1 MPIRLDDINSPRD
14 LKGLSAREL
23 QGLADQVRTRIIETV
38 ARTGGH
44 LASNLGVVELTVAL
58 HAVLDSPDDKIIWDV
73 SHQSYAH
80 KLLTGRVE
88 RFGELRRHQGIAGFT
103 KREES
108 PHDPFGAGHGSTSIS
123 AALGFAQARDLRRT
137 SERIV
142 AVIGDGALT
151 GGLAFE
157 GLNAAGHE
165 GADLTVVLNDNE
177 WSIAKNVGALSS
189 HLALLRANVTP
200 TYRRAREDL
209 TRMLERL
216 PMGQSMVLAMDRF
229 REGVKGMVIPGM
241 LFEHLGF
248 TYLGPIDGHN
258 IADLMDIL
266 DQAVRIPGPVLV
278 HALTIKGHGYPPA
291 EADPRRFHGTG
302 PFDVRTG
309 RALTTSGPPTYSS
322 VFGDTL
328 CQLAREDDRIVAITA
343 AMLDGT
349 GVECFNR
356 TYPQRTFDVGL
367 AEEHAVTFAAGLA
380 AAGLRPVVAV
390 YSTFLQR
397 SYDEIVHDV
406 CLQNLPVTFALD
418 RAGLVGDDGPTHHG
432 VFDIAYLRHIP
443 NMTVMAPRDEGEMR
457 DMLVTAVTLGSPAS
471 VRYPRGAGQGV
482 DITREPEALPVGRGE
497 VMRAGADAAIIA
509 VGTMTYRAL
518 EAAELLAKEGIEA
531 CVVNARFVKP
541 LDAEL
546 VCRLARE
553 SGRLVTVEEGVLA
566 GGFGSAVVEAL
577 ADAGVTGTKITRL
590 GIGDEFVPA
599 GDAELLLGER
609 SLTAEGIADA
619 VRALMA
625 APADVAGEAPALQDR
640 EGASGNAA
648 SAAQKE

>member
-1 MPIRLDDINSPRD
+1 MPIRLDDIQSPRD
-14 LKGLSAREL
+14 LKGLSLREL
-23 QGLADQVRTRIIETV
+23 QSVADQVRARIIETV

-58 HAVLDSPDDKIIWDV
+58 HAVLNSPEDKIIWDV
-73 SHQSYAH
+73 SHQCYAH
-80 KLLTGRVE
+80 KLLTGRAD
-88 RFGELRRHQGIAGFT
+88 RFDRLRQQDGIAGFT

-165 GADLTVVLNDNE
+165 GSDLTVVLNDNE

-258 IADLMDIL
+258 LADLMDIL
-266 DQAVRIPGPVLV
+266 EQAAHIAGPVLV
-278 HALTIKGHGYPPA
+278 HALTIKGRGYPPA
-291 EADPRRFHGTG
+291 EADPRSFHGIG

-309 RALTTSGPPTYSS
+309 RALKPGGPPTYSA

-328 CQLAREDDRIVAITA
+328 AELARDDDRIVAITA

-349 GVECFNR
+349 GVEAFNR
-356 TYPQRTFDVGL
+356 VHPRRTFDVGL
-367 AEEHAVTFAAGLA
+367 AEEHAVTCAAGLA

-397 SYDEIVHDV
+397 SYDQIVHDV

-418 RAGLVGDDGPTHHG
+418 RAGIVGDDGPTHHG
-432 VFDIAYLRHIP
+432 LFDIAYLRHIP

-457 DMLVTAVTLGSPAS
+457 DMLVTALTLGSPAAL
-471 VRYPRGAGQGV
+471 RYPRGAGRGV
-482 DITREPEALPVGRGE
+482 DITREPEVLPIGRAE
-497 VMRAGADAAIIA
+497 VMRTGADAAIIA
-509 VGTMTYRAL
+509 VGTMVYRAL
-518 EAAELLAKEGIEA
+518 AAAEMLAGEGIEA

-577 ADAGVTGTKITRL
+577 ADAGLTGARVTRL
-590 GIGDEFVPA
+590 GIGDEFVPG
-599 GDAELLLGER
+599 GDTEQLLAER
-609 SLTAEGIADA
+609 SLTAGGIADA
-619 VRALMA
+619 VRALLGVPASRTA
-625 APADVAGEAPALQDR
+625 APV
-640 EGASGNAA
+640 
-648 SAAQKE
+648 AQKE

>member
-1 MPIRLDDINSPRD
+1 MPIRLDDIQSPRD
-14 LKGLSAREL
+14 LKGLSLREL
-23 QGLADQVRTRIIETV
+23 QNVADQVRARIIETV

-58 HAVLDSPDDKIIWDV
+58 HAVLNSPEDKIIWDV
-73 SHQSYAH
+73 SHQCYAH
-80 KLLTGRVE
+80 KLLTGRAD
-88 RFGELRRHQGIAGFT
+88 RFDRLRQQDGIAGFT

-165 GADLTVVLNDNE
+165 GSDLTVVLNDNE

-258 IADLMDIL
+258 LADLMDIL
-266 DQAVRIPGPVLV
+266 EQAAHIAGPVLV
-278 HALTIKGHGYPPA
+278 HALTIKGRGYPPA
-291 EADPRRFHGTG
+291 EADPRSFHGIG

-309 RALTTSGPPTYSS
+309 RALKPGGPPTYSA

-328 CQLAREDDRIVAITA
+328 AELARDDDRIVAITA

-349 GVECFNR
+349 GVEAFNR
-356 TYPQRTFDVGL
+356 VHPRRTFDVGL
-367 AEEHAVTFAAGLA
+367 AEEHAVTCAAGLA

-397 SYDEIVHDV
+397 SYDQIVHDV

-418 RAGLVGDDGPTHHG
+418 RAGIVGDDGPTHHG
-432 VFDIAYLRHIP
+432 LFDIAYLRHIP

-457 DMLVTAVTLGSPAS
+457 DMLVTALTLGSPAAL
-471 VRYPRGAGQGV
+471 RYPRGAGRGV
-482 DITREPEALPVGRGE
+482 DITREPEVLPIGRAE
-497 VMRAGADAAIIA
+497 VMRTGADAAIIA
-509 VGTMTYRAL
+509 VGTMVYRAL
-518 EAAELLAKEGIEA
+518 AAAEMLAGEGIEA

-577 ADAGVTGTKITRL
+577 ADAGLTGARVTRL
-590 GIGDEFVPA
+590 GIGDEFVPG
-599 GDAELLLGER
+599 GDTEQLLAER
-609 SLTAEGIADA
+609 SLTAGGIADA
-619 VRALMA
+619 VRALIGVPASRTA
-625 APADVAGEAPALQDR
+625 APV
-640 EGASGNAA
+640 
-648 SAAQKE
+648 AQKE

>member
-1 MPIRLDDINSPRD
+1 MAIRLDDINSPRD
-14 LKGLSAREL
+14 LRGLSPREL
-23 QGLADQVRTRIIETV
+23 QSVADQARERIIETV

-58 HAVLDSPDDKIIWDV
+58 HAVLDSPQDKIIWDV
-73 SHQSYAH
+73 SHQCYTH
-80 KLLTGRVE
+80 KLLTGRAH
-88 RFGELRRHQGIAGFT
+88 RFRELRQHDGIAGFT

-123 AALGFAQARDLRRT
+123 AALGFAQARDLRRS

-189 HLALLRANVTP
+189 HLAMLRANVTP

-229 REGVKGMVIPGM
+229 RDGIKGMVIPGM

-258 IADLMDIL
+258 IADLMDVL
-266 DQAVRIPGPVLV
+266 EQAVRIPGPVLV
-278 HALTIKGHGYPPA
+278 HALTVKGRGYPPA
-291 EADPRRFHGTG
+291 EADPRSFHSTG
-302 PFDVRTG
+302 PFDVGTG
-309 RALTTSGPPTYSS
+309 RAARKSGAPTYSA
-322 VFGDTL
+322 VFGEAL
-328 CQLAREDDRIVAITA
+328 CELARGDDRIVAITA

-356 TYPQRTFDVGL
+356 SYPQRTFDVGL
-367 AEEHAVTFAAGLA
+367 AEEHAVTFAAGMA

-397 SYDEIVHDV
+397 AYDQIVHDV

-418 RAGLVGDDGPTHHG
+418 RAGIVGDDGPTHHG

-443 NMTVMAPRDEGEMR
+443 NMTVMAPRDEAELR
-457 DMLVTAVTLGSPAS
+457 DMLATALTLGAPAS
-471 VRYPRGAGQGV
+471 LRYPRGAGRGV
-482 DITREPEALPVGRGE
+482 DLSREPEALPVGRGE
-497 VMRAGADAAIIA
+497 VMREGSDVTIVA
-509 VGTMTYRAL
+509 VGPMVYRAL
-518 EAAELLAKEGIEA
+518 EAAETLAEEGIEA
-531 CVVNARFVKP
+531 SVVNARFIKP
-541 LDAEL
+541 IDAEL
-546 VCRLARE
+546 ITALAERT
-553 SGRLVTVEEGVLA
+553 GHLVTVEEGVLA
-566 GGFGSAVVEAL
+566 GGFGSAVVELL
-577 ADAGVTGTKITRL
+577 ADAGLSGTKVARL

-599 GDAELLLGER
+599 GDVELLLSQW
-609 SLTAEGIADA
+609 SLTADGIAEA
-619 VRALMA
+619 VRALLGRQPPETV
-625 APADVAGEAPALQDR
+625 APT
-640 EGASGNAA
+640 
-648 SAAQKE
+648 AQKE

>member
-1 MPIRLDDINSPRD
+1 MPIRLDDIHSPRD
-14 LKGLSAREL
+14 LKGLSLREL
-23 QGLADQVRTRIIETV
+23 QSVADQVRARIIETV

-58 HAVLDSPDDKIIWDV
+58 HAVLNSPEDKIIWDV
-73 SHQSYAH
+73 SHQCYAH
-80 KLLTGRVE
+80 KLLTGRAD
-88 RFGELRRHQGIAGFT
+88 RFDRLRQQDGIAGFT

-165 GADLTVVLNDNE
+165 GSDLTVVLNDNE

-258 IADLMDIL
+258 LADLMDIL
-266 DQAVRIPGPVLV
+266 EQAARIAGPVLV
-278 HALTIKGHGYPPA
+278 HALTIKGRGYPPA
-291 EADPRRFHGTG
+291 EADPRSFHGIG
-302 PFDVRTG
+302 PFDARTG
-309 RALTTSGPPTYSS
+309 RALKPGGPPTYSA

-328 CQLAREDDRIVAITA
+328 AELARDDDRIVAITA

-349 GVECFNR
+349 GVEAFNR
-356 TYPQRTFDVGL
+356 VHPRRTFDVGL

-397 SYDEIVHDV
+397 SYDQIVHDV

-418 RAGLVGDDGPTHHG
+418 RAGIVGDDGPTHHG
-432 VFDIAYLRHIP
+432 LFDIAYLRHIP

-457 DMLVTAVTLGSPAS
+457 DMLVTALTLGSPAGL
-471 VRYPRGAGQGV
+471 RYPRGAGRGV
-482 DITREPEALPVGRGE
+482 DITREPEVLPIGRAE
-497 VMRAGADAAIIA
+497 VMREGGDVAIIA
-509 VGTMTYRAL
+509 VGTMVYRAL
-518 EAAELLAKEGIEA
+518 AAAEMLAGEGIEA

-566 GGFGSAVVEAL
+566 GGFGSAVVETL
-577 ADAGVTGTKITRL
+577 ADAGLTAARVTRL
-590 GIGDEFVPA
+590 GIGDEFVPG
-599 GDAELLLGER
+599 GDTEQLLAER
-609 SLTAEGIADA
+609 SLTAGGIADA
-619 VRALMA
+619 VRALLGVPAARAA
-625 APADVAGEAPALQDR
+625 AP
-640 EGASGNAA
+640 GA
-648 SAAQKE
+648 

>member
-1 MPIRLDDINSPRD
+1 MPIRLDDIQSPRD
-14 LKGLSAREL
+14 LKGLSLREL
-23 QGLADQVRTRIIETV
+23 QSVADQVRARIIETV

-58 HAVLDSPDDKIIWDV
+58 HAVLNSPEDKIIWDV
-73 SHQSYAH
+73 SHQCYAH
-80 KLLTGRVE
+80 KLLTGRAD
-88 RFGELRRHQGIAGFT
+88 RFDRLRQQDGIAGFT

-165 GADLTVVLNDNE
+165 GSDLTVVLNDNE

-258 IADLMDIL
+258 LADLMDIL
-266 DQAVRIPGPVLV
+266 EQAAHIAGPVLV
-278 HALTIKGHGYPPA
+278 HALTIKGRGYPPA
-291 EADPRRFHGTG
+291 EADPRSFHGIG

-309 RALTTSGPPTYSS
+309 RALKPGGPPTYSA

-328 CQLAREDDRIVAITA
+328 AELARDDDRIVAITA

-349 GVECFNR
+349 GVEAFNR
-356 TYPQRTFDVGL
+356 VHPRRTFDVGL
-367 AEEHAVTFAAGLA
+367 AEEHAVTCAAGLA

-397 SYDEIVHDV
+397 SYDQIVHDV

-418 RAGLVGDDGPTHHG
+418 RAGIVGDDGPTHHG
-432 VFDIAYLRHIP
+432 LFDIAYLRHIP

-457 DMLVTAVTLGSPAS
+457 DMLVTALTLGSPAAL
-471 VRYPRGAGQGV
+471 RYPRGAGRGV
-482 DITREPEALPVGRGE
+482 DITREPEVLPIGRAE
-497 VMRAGADAAIIA
+497 VMRTGADAAIIA
-509 VGTMTYRAL
+509 VGTMVYRAL
-518 EAAELLAKEGIEA
+518 AAAEMLAGEGIEA

-577 ADAGVTGTKITRL
+577 ADAGLTGARVTRL
-590 GIGDEFVPA
+590 GIGDEFVPG
-599 GDAELLLGER
+599 GDTEQLLAER
-609 SLTAEGIADA
+609 SLTAGGIADA
-619 VRALMA
+619 VRALIGVPASRTA
-625 APADVAGEAPALQDR
+625 APV
-640 EGASGNAA
+640 
-648 SAAQKE
+648 AQKE